1 VHQDSLRWGLFD
13 FHSCGTVEDLRIF
26 ISAGLARDD
35 EVTSFFQSLKKTTL
49 GEDGLLLFECE
60 EVVAGE
66 LGMKTWE
73 GQLRMLVREEYK
85 DLWAKISARFFEHAD
100 CYQNSIIT
108 GTSGIGKSVF
118 RWYVVWMWMKDDP
131 AIEALQFKDV
141 RVNIGEDFYL
151 IEKDGTA
158 RKIEA
163 GSLSIHAR
171 HSLALFDP
179 CSFVQNRKK
188 IPFKMIVITSSPSHV
203 VGQVGKISLTEC
215 SKLAIIYVMALW
227 SLSEL
232 RAILPTICPRRLD
245 QFGLTIAES
254 TYCVPRWFF
263 YSEHAISGFVSR
275 SWTHVCKDALRDYF
289 LKGTDDDHKN
299 KNFPYRLCTIAENGY
314 NDWKVTGFI
323 SSFVAE
329 EVYSWAKIASHLD
342 RGSFVN
348 LLNHPLGGGLIG
360 AWYERWALECL
371 ELKTAIVIAD
381 HQFPERKEP
390 AHGKAITCAR
400 FQFES
405 LCIVEVE
412 SLKDGKEPISGFAFE
427 PGVLY
432 KPRLKCNPSID
443 AWGITKSDN
452 KPGDL
457 ILLQFT
463 KALSHSSAQIKHLH
477 EF

>member
-1 VHQDSLRWGLFD
+1 M
-13 FHSCGTVEDLRIF
+13 EDLRIF
-26 ISAGLARDD
+26 ISAGLVRDD
-35 EVTSFFQSLKKTTL
+35 EVTSFFQSLKKATL
-49 GEDGLLLFECE
+49 GEHGLFLFECE
-60 EVVAGE
+60 EDVADE
-66 LGMKTWE
+66 LGMKTWD
-73 GQLRMLVREEYK
+73 GQIRMLVREEYK
-85 DLWAKISARFFEHAD
+85 DLWSKISARFFLHAY
-100 CYQNSIIT
+100 CHQNSVIT

-118 RWYVVWMWMKDDP
+118 RWYVVWMWLKDDS

-158 RKIEA
+158 RKIET
-163 GSLSIHAR
+163 GSLSIHAS

-179 CSFVQNRKK
+179 CLFVQNRKNF
-188 IPFKMIVITSSPSHV
+188 PFKMTVITSSPSHV
-203 VGQVGKISLTEC
+203 VGQVGTFSLTEC

-232 RAILPTICPRRLD
+232 RAILPTICPQRLD
-245 QFGLTIAES
+245 RFGLIIGET

-263 YSEHAISGFVSR
+263 YPEQAISGFISR

-289 LKGTDDDHKN
+289 LTGTDDDHKN
-299 KNFPYRLCTIAENGY
+299 INFPYRLCTIAENGY

-371 ELKTAIVIAD
+371 EL
-381 HQFPERKEP
+381 
-390 AHGKAITCAR
+390 
-400 FQFES
+400 
-405 LCIVEVE
+405 
-412 SLKDGKEPISGFAFE
+412 
-427 PGVLY
+427 
-432 KPRLKCNPSID
+432 
-443 AWGITKSDN
+443 
-452 KPGDL
+452 
-457 ILLQFT
+457 
-463 KALSHSSAQIKHLH
+463 
-477 EF
+477 